1 MYVRK
6 TKTLHLWHYLQIKY
20 AITTFKLEENGL
32 PMTESLKVTE
42 ELNGNLAIGGDV
54 VKEVK

>member
-6 TKTLHLWHYLQIKY
+6 TKTLRLWHYLQIKY

-42 ELNGNLAIGGDV
+42 ELNDNLAIGGDV